1 MLKPMVVSCAILT
14 AVAGIGAARAAD
26 HATAS
31 EAVAMVKKAV
41 AYIKANGAE
50 KAYSAFDDRNGQ
62 FVDRDLYIL
71 VYGLDGKVLAH
82 GANAKLIGKDLS
94 DAQDVDGKYYVKE
107 RIELARAKP
116 DFWQDYKFADPM
128 TKKIE
133 PKTTYCE
140 RVDSSVVCAGIYK
153 PQS

>member
-1 MLKPMVVSCAILT
+1 MLKPMIVSCAILT

-26 HATAS
+26 HATAP

-41 AYIKANGAE
+41 AYIKANGTD
-50 KAYSAFDDRNGQ
+50 KAYAAFDDRHGQ

-71 VYGLDGKVLAH
+71 VYRLDGVVLAH

-107 RIELARAKP
+107 RMELGKTKP
-116 DFWQDYKFADPM
+116 DFWQDYKFTDPM

-133 PKTTYCE
+133 AKTTYCE
-140 RVDSSVVCAGIYK
+140 RVDNSVVCAGIYK
-153 PQS
+153 PQA